1 MSNPANLL
9 QIVQLVNALLGTA
22 NELGLSWERLREQMN
37 RAKAEGRAFSLEDL
51 EACVDDAEASLARL
65 RKALDDAKTAPN

>member
-22 NELGLSWERLREQMN
+22 NELGLSWERLREQIN
-37 RAKAEGRAFSLEDL
+37 RAKAEGREFGLGDL
-51 EACVDDAEASLARL
+51 EAVVDDAEASLARL
-65 RKALDDAKTAPN
+65 RQALDAAKPRP